1 MAKLKLTA
9 EKELIIGLIVST
21 DFIAQIAPILQINQL
36 QATSSRTVAKWC
48 LDYYTQYKTAPQ
60 QFIQDIYVQYKKQL
74 QEEDAMII
82 AKTLSH
88 VSEQYVEKEKYNVPY
103 MIDKA
108 TDYIRERRLSTL
120 LEQLEHDI
128 TLGRLDKAEN
138 TVVGYNKI
146 AKASRHET
154 NIWDNTQVIQNILN
168 EETYKLFK
176 FPGALGQLM
185 GYFRRGNLYSFA
197 GVAKRGKTRWLIQTA
212 VFAAINRY
220 NTMVVSLEM
229 SEEETN
235 DILFKTMI
243 RKPSG
248 DTKTKLCTLPSYSD
262 DNNIIYKEAEMET
275 IQARDYYRWQKKGSI
290 MAAPLEVIIGEP
302 STMTLQDLEDKIL
315 ELDFYKDFQPDILLV
330 DYADILAGTGYDA
343 RDRVNN
349 IWLGLKALAKK
360 YHMVIVTATHMNGE
374 ALKKD
379 GEGYNIGEDKRK
391 LNHVAGMYILNQSE
405 QEKKDKIMRIKATA
419 TRFGEYTELDEA
431 VVLYDYGTGRTYID
445 SRFKSDIPNYT
456 DAGE

>member
-1 MAKLKLTA
+1 MAKLKLTS

-21 DFIAQIAPILQINQL
+21 DFIAQIAPALQINHL

-48 LDYYTQYKTAPQ
+48 IDYYNQYKTAPQ
-60 QFIQDIYVQYKKQL
+60 QFIQDIYNQYKKQL
-74 QEEDAMII
+74 SEEDAII
-82 AKTLSH
+82 IGKTLAH
-88 VSEQYVEKEKYNVPY
+88 VSEQYEEKEKYNVPY

-108 TDYIRERRLSTL
+108 TDYIRERRLATL

-138 TVVGYNKI
+138 AVVGYNKI
-146 AKASRHET
+146 AKASRQET
-154 NIWDNTQVIQNILN
+154 NIWNNTQVVQNILN

-185 GYFRRGNLYSFA
+185 GYFRRGNVYAYA
-197 GVAKRGKTRWLIQTA
+197 GVAKRGKSRWLAQTA
-212 VFAAINRY
+212 VFSAINRF

-229 SEEETN
+229 DEEETN
-235 DILFKTMI
+235 DLLFKTMI

-248 DTKTKLCTLPSYSD
+248 EERTKICTLPSFSD
-262 DNNIIYKEAEMET
+262 DDNIIYKEAEMDT
-275 IQARDYYRWQKKGSI
+275 IKGYDYYRWQKKGNI
-290 MAAPLEVIIGEP
+290 MAAPMEVIIGEP
-302 STMTLQDLEDKIL
+302 NSMTLQDLEDKIL
-315 ELDFYKDFQPDILLV
+315 ELKFYKDFEPSVLAV
-330 DYADILAGTGYDA
+330 DYADILAGKGYDA

-349 IWLGLKALAKK
+349 IWVGLKALAKK
-360 YHMVIVTATHMNGE
+360 YHMVLFTATHMNGD

-379 GEGYNIGEDKRK
+379 GESYNIGEDKRK

-445 SRFKSDIPNYT
+445 SRFKNDIPNYT
-456 DAGE
+456 DKGE